1 MGSTSLDMSLTVAS
15 RNGGLARHALSASLL
30 CLACATGAVPVLAQT
45 SANVTV
51 NVSSGLANVP
61 AEGYGVDSSVYDGY
75 MLSSGLGA
83 SLKSGGFN
91 AIRYPGGSY
100 ATYQIFFPSMT
111 SNYYYGIRRYP
122 YSTDMAKSPLTF
134 RHISDVNPLPNA
146 DPNAPVVYFLH
157 GIRWNLTGQVR
168 RLEQLRE
175 FGFSVFAIDY
185 RGFGKSDGALPSEQ
199 MTYEDAAAGWKWLV
213 AKVPNASH
221 RFIYGHSL
229 GGAVAIDLAARL
241 AALDKGGPAQA
252 HGLIVEST
260 FTSLPDIAAELSWSW
275 LPTRLIMSQRF
286 DSIEKVR
293 TIDLPVLFVHG
304 TGDRYVPAKFSQ
316 ALYDAAPDPK
326 QLLLIENGG
335 HNNAT
340 WIGDAHYRGAL
351 SDFCSLP
358 VKAAGPATHATR

>member
-1 MGSTSLDMSLTVAS
+1 MTRSS
-15 RNGGLARHALSASLL
+15 RSAVVRFAAAVLAVGLLATGCASL
-30 CLACATGAVPVLAQT
+30 
-45 SANVTV
+45 
-51 NVSSGLANVP
+51 
-61 AEGYGVDSSVYDGY
+61 EE
-75 MLSSGLGA
+75 
-83 SLKSGGFN
+83 KE
-91 AIRYPGGSY
+91 REW
-100 ATYQIFFPSMT
+100 
-111 SNYYYGIRRYP
+111 
-122 YSTDMAKSPLTF
+122 TF
-134 RHISDVNPLPNA
+134 RVVHGDAGWYSGAPDAVEDIYLPVGDGAKPQKIHAWWLPNA